1 VKERWSSGYGCR
13 VSVADVVGDRLVAHP
28 WNPLR
33 LPQAPEPVEGSVY
46 ARLAAAARTGEVL
59 FHGSN
64 ARAIDLFE
72 PRDQLTARDRP
83 VRAVF
88 ATPDPLWAMFFALTD
103 THRAIGRWNMCLR
116 PEESG
121 LPASRYFFA
130 VRGAPDMVWTEG
142 AVYVLPRE
150 TFVPSDVAAEL
161 ISFAPV
167 APLEVVPVTRDD
179 FPFADRVFRFVH
191 PESEWRRLGR
201 LAANGLASTLGTRGA
216 GVHRPRSRR

>member
-1 VKERWSSGYGCR
+1 
-13 VSVADVVGDRLVAHP
+13 VSIADAVGDRLVAHR

-33 LPQAPEPVEGSVY
+33 LPQAPEPAEGSVY
-46 ARLAAAARTGEVL
+46 ARLTASARTGEVL

-64 ARAIDLFE
+64 ARAIGLFE

-103 THRAIGRWNMCLR
+103 TQRAIGRWNMCLR

-130 VRGAPDMVWTEG
+130 VRGELDTVWTEG

-150 TFVPSDVAAEL
+150 TFEPSDVAAEL

-167 APLEVVPVTRDD
+167 APLDVVHVTRDD
-179 FPFADRVFRFVH
+179 FPFANRVFRFEH

-201 LAANGLASTLGTRGA
+201 LAANGVADAL
-216 GVHRPRSRR
+216 RR